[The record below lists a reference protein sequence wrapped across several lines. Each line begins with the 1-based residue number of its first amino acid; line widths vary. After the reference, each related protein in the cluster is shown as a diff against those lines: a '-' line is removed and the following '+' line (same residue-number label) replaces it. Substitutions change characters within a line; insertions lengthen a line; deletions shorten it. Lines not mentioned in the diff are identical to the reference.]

1 MCLSARFVVF
11 ENEIAL
17 RAHERATHGT
27 TSTGSSKINL
37 EFNVRGS
44 RRGSAGENDGGGG
57 SGQEAPRDEDFQFG
71 LDGEAFVPEALPNQ
85 EGGGPRPRQEN
96 EPEITH
102 AAHAE
107 RTAELRAEAAQIRE
121 AQRQRAQADAFPTLG
136 GDAAP
141 SSAAAAAGGSI
152 VGWTAEG
159 RAALGRRGKGMLA
172 AEDFP
177 ALSAG
182 PKKPSVAARAL
193 RPASSAARAAGSGTV
208 QWKSSTPAVNQPNE
222 MQSQAFFTPGPSGPL
237 NRQSNLAA
245 DKFPS
250 LGGGSGPSYPAASAY
265 SRKSSQQAGRQAP
278 APPTGSDFPSLSATT
293 TLSPEAAA
301 QKAAKERLLGAKK
314 PPSQQVLNNTL
325 DFPPPRR
332 DNPTFNDDLTNGKDV
347 VRQMKAAL
355 GPTKYK
361 ELKRLTN
368 YYAAGD
374 MTPDA
379 YVDMSSALFDRG
391 ASDACFWKYM
401 PGLIE
406 SCPNSKDNAEAM
418 SYMENLR
425 VASALQTQEDNVASR
440 SATQAGVSGY
450 AARSYAGTGRSEGYT
465 PRVVPSKKKAAWKGT
480 GGKATAVRAK
490 APVGS
495 VAAHAAQEGPQG
507 GTATKYMAQAKK
519 EERKQ
524 KQQESQ
530 QNQGGGNGMS
540 KKARQKKKNDELRA
554 LAFGGGK

>member
-17 RAHERATHGT
+17 RSHERATHGT
-27 TSTGSSKINL
+27 AGAGSSKINL

-44 RRGSAGENDGGGG
+44 RRGGAGDNDANG
-57 SGQEAPRDEDFQFG
+57 GQEGPPREEDFQFG

-85 EGGGPRPRQEN
+85 DGREPQPRQEN
-96 EPEITH
+96 EPDITH

-121 AQRQRAQADAFPTLG
+121 TQRQREQAEAFPSLG
-136 GDAAP
+136 SDGTSTSASGAAN
-141 SSAAAAAGGSI
+141 AGGSI

-159 RAALGRRGKGMLA
+159 RAGLGRRGKGNLA
-172 AEDFP
+172 KEDFP

-193 RPASSAARAAGSGTV
+193 RPSSRSTGTSTGAV
-208 QWKSSTPAVNQPNE
+208 RWKSSTPAVTQANT
-222 MQSQAFFTPGPSGPL
+222 MQSQAFFTPGPSAPF

-245 DKFPS
+245 DNFPS
-250 LGGGSGPSYPAASAY
+250 LGGGSAPAYAAANAY
-265 SRKSSQQAGRQAP
+265 SRKTNVKQGGQKAP
-278 APPTGSDFPSLSATT
+278 APPTGADFPSLAATT
-293 TLSPEAAA
+293 PLSSQAAS

-314 PPSQQVLNNTL
+314 APSQDALDNTL

-332 DNPTFNDDLTNGKDV
+332 DKPTFNDDLANGKDV

-391 ASDACFWKYM
+391 AGDACFWKYM

-406 SCPNSKDNAEAM
+406 GCPNPKDNDEAKA
-418 SYMENLR
+418 YMENLR

-450 AARSYAGTGRSEGYT
+450 AAQSYAGYT
-465 PRVVPSKKKAAWKGT
+465 PRVVPSKKKAAWKGA

-495 VAAHAAQEGPQG
+495 VAAHASEEPLQG
-507 GTATKYMAQAKK
+507 GTATKYMAQAQK

-530 QNQGGGNGMS
+530 QNQGGGGNGIS
-540 KKARQKKKNDELRA
+540 KKAKQKKKNDELKA
-554 LAFGGGK
+554 LAFGGK